1 MQADELAKWRHAG
14 ELARDALQY
23 GRKLIVVEGDVL
35 VVARRAAG
43 KPLDLGLPGTPE
55 LILSTEPDGST
66 DGPSVTLWRL

>member
-1 MQADELAKWRHAG
+1 MVLAS
-14 ELARDALQY
+14 
-23 GRKLIVVEGDVL
+23 GDVL

-43 KPLDLGLPGTPE
+43 APLDLGLPGTPD